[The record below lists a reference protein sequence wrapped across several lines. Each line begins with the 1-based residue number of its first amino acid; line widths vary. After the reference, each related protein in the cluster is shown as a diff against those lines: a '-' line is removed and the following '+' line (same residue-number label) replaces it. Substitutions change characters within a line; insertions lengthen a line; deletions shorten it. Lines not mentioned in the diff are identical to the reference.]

1 MPERVWRFKSSP
13 QQKGPSPLDADN
25 TSIDDRSSLPYT
37 TRGQGMESPSPT
49 AAAWGEA
56 SLAAHLFGFSRPV
69 RDCGELFPCPL
80 RASWK
85 ERK

>member
-1 MPERVWRFKSSP
+1 
-13 QQKGPSPLDADN
+13 
-25 TSIDDRSSLPYT
+25 LPYT